1 MFGEI
6 SIFGEISYDI
16 FEIIIKKIDKEDY
29 FNLKILNKKMS
40 IILKDEYFNS
50 LYYYFNKKLLDLYLY
65 KSKIEYCTN
74 YNCPNKLHNPDIKT
88 ILTEKDLDYSGMI
101 QYKDILSRLRNKNK
115 IQVRF
120 DKTITNEYC
129 NIHKYLDG
137 KHLVY
142 CEDCLLENNEHLYQY
157 IEQLLMC

>member
-1 MFGEI
+1 
-6 SIFGEISYDI
+6 
-16 FEIIIKKIDKEDY
+16 
-29 FNLKILNKKMS
+29 MS

-157 IEQLLMC
+157 IEQLLMS